1 MDKRYRHR
9 NLFKQE
15 KSTLDKCKDFV
26 RENRGLMVALVFM
39 VLLLVFMM
47 IMKTQARAD
56 LLVPYGSV

>member
-9 NLFKQE
+9 NLFKQK

-26 RENRGLMVALVFM
+26 RENRSLTVAVICL

>member
-9 NLFKQE
+9 NLFKQD

-26 RENRGLMVALVFM
+26 IENRGLMVALVFM

-47 IMKTQARAD
+47 IMKTNARAD